1 MSFLLPSLAEVPS
14 DKITCES
21 SVAQSFPDIGS
32 DPRIKERPLGLH
44 TLSGDNAKRSEAS
57 QTYVTGGL
65 SLTLLVGSLCPEGP

>member
-1 MSFLLPSLAEVPS
+1 MNFLLPSLAKVSS
-14 DKITCES
+14 DEITCES
-21 SVAQSFPDIGS
+21 SVAQSFPDVGS

-65 SLTLLVGSLCPEGP
+65 SLILLVGNLYLEEP